1 MMMSMM
7 NGSMLY
13 MIFWIIVIG
22 FVIYGAMLLVM
33 KPFEKKESQAK
44 EKDSSLR
51 ILRERFARGEIEEKE
66 FEERKTVLQNKE

>member
-1 MMMSMM
+1 MMSMM

-22 FVIYGAMLLVM
+22 FFIYGAMLLVM
-33 KPFEKKESQAK
+33 KPFEKKESQTK
-44 EKDSSLR
+44 EKDSSLI

-66 FEERKTVLQNKE
+66 FKERKTILQTKE